1 MVRRPSAERCHRKQY
16 IKIHVQSHA
25 RAWLFLY
32 TRDVQKYVPAPGI
45 IRITVKI
52 RSMLTELK
60 KEIVSTDRIDML
72 VSFIKW
78 SGLRELL
85 K

>member
-25 RAWLFLY
+25 SAWLFLH
-32 TRDVQKYVPAPGI
+32 TQDVQKYVPASGI

-52 RSMLTELK
+52 RPMLTELK